1 MTSDVRVAV
10 DIGGTFTDIVVL
22 SGDGTL
28 HESKVS
34 TTPDDPS
41 RAVVAGLAAL
51 LAELGIEA
59 SRVDEVLHGT
69 TVGSNTILQ
78 RSGARTGLITTRG
91 FRDVLEIGRIRMPD
105 MFDLTWDKPKPLVP
119 RRHRL
124 EVSERIA
131 ADGGIVEPL
140 SENSVIAAGEQLVAE
155 RIEAVAICLIN
166 SYRNP
171 AHEQRV
177 EAILRQRFPE
187 LLVTASYAVLP
198 ERKEYERTS
207 TTVVNAYLL
216 VAMRSYLKNL
226 ETGLRS
232 IGVAAPVRVITSNG
246 GMLASGTACEKPVF
260 VVASGPAGGVIG
272 AARLGAARAEPDL
285 IVFDMGG
292 TTAKAVIIEDGRPS
306 MTSEYEFRDGMS
318 TSSRF
323 VKAGGYMLKV
333 PAIDIA
339 EVGAGG
345 GSLAAIDNG
354 GLLKVGPES
363 AGAMPGPACYG
374 LGNARPTV
382 TDANVVLS
390 LINPQALAGGRLAI
404 NRRLSEQAILAH
416 VARPL
421 GLTLED
427 AAHGIRA
434 VANAAMARAIRAVT
448 VERGRDPRDLT
459 LIAIGGNGGIHAP
472 DVARDLGIARV
483 VVPPLAGVFSAVG
496 MLASD
501 LEHIALETVTRP
513 LDALASADLVEMK
526 RRLAAEVTRRLAA
539 DSFEGAR
546 VALSWEAD
554 LRHEGQATELTV
566 HYGGNDLKEMAARLV
581 AEYLKTYGY
590 RDESPIELV
599 KLRVTG
605 RGLREQRLDFRHLAI
620 ESRAAAPTTRSRA
633 IHFSRGAGAVETEIV
648 ARAALAPSPRPG
660 PLVIEEFDATT
671 VVPPGASVHRDAMGN
686 IVLDFGAMGSDPLTP
701 SAVDGRSRA

>member
-1 MTSDVRVAV
+1 MLSSIRVAI
-10 DIGGTFTDIVVL
+10 DIGGTFTDIVVM

-41 RAVVAGLAAL
+41 RAVIVGLSAL
-51 LAELGIEA
+51 LAELGLAPA
-59 SRVDEVLHGT
+59 SVVEVLHGT
-69 TVGSNTILQ
+69 TVGSNTLVQ

-124 EVSERIA
+124 EVVERIA
-131 ADGGIVEPL
+131 ADGSIVEAL
-140 SENSVIAAGEQLVAE
+140 SEASVLAAGEQLVAAG
-155 RIEAVAICLIN
+155 IEAVAVCLIN

-171 AHEQRV
+171 VHEQRI
-177 EAILRQRFPE
+177 EALLREQFPA
-187 LLVTASYAVLP
+187 LLVTASYQVLP

-216 VAMRSYLKNL
+216 SAMRSYLRNL
-226 ETGLRS
+226 DAGLRKA
-232 IGVAAPVRVITSNG
+232 GVVAPIRVMTSNG
-246 GMLASGTACEKPVF
+246 GMLAAQTASDKPVF

-272 AARLGAARAEPDL
+272 GARLGMARGDPDL

-306 MTSEYEFRDGMS
+306 MTSEYEFRDGLS

-323 VKAGGYMLKV
+323 IKAGGYMLKV

-345 GSLAAIDNG
+345 GSLAAIDEG

-363 AGAMPGPACYG
+363 AGAVPGPACYG
-374 LGNARPTV
+374 LGNDRPTV
-382 TDANVVLS
+382 TDANVVLG
-390 LINPQALAGGRLAI
+390 LINPRALAGGRLAI
-404 NRRLSEQAILAH
+404 DRAFSERAILTH
-416 VARPL
+416 VAMPL
-421 GLTLED
+421 GLSLQD

-434 VANAAMARAIRAVT
+434 VANAAMSRAIRAVT
-448 VERGRDPRDLT
+448 VERGRDPRDLI
-459 LIAIGGNGGIHAP
+459 LIATGGNGGIHAL
-472 DVARDLGIARV
+472 DLARDLGIRRV

-501 LEHIALETVTRP
+501 VEHVALDTVMCP
-513 LDALASADLVEMK
+513 MQALTARELRQIK
-526 RRLAAEVTRRLAA
+526 GRLADEVVRQLAG
-539 DSFEGAR
+539 DGFTGAR
-546 VALSWEAD
+546 VVLAWEAD
-554 LRHEGQATELTV
+554 LRHEGQATELTI
-566 HYGGNDLKEMAARLV
+566 HYDGDDLDELIARFS
-581 AEYLKTYGY
+581 AEYIKTYGY
-590 RDESPIELV
+590 KDESPIELV
-599 KLRVTG
+599 KLRVVG
-605 RGLREQRLDFRHLAI
+605 RGLRERRLDFRQLVF
-620 ESRAAAPTTRSRA
+620 ESRAGAPAARSRSVHYA
-633 IHFSRGAGAVETEIV
+633 RGSAPVDTEVV
-648 ARAALAPSPRPG
+648 ARSAIPAVPRPG

-671 VVPPGASVHRDAMGN
+671 VVSPDASVHRDTMGN
-686 IVLDFGAMGSDPLTP
+686 IVLDLEVAQ
-701 SAVDGRSRA
+701 

>member
-1 MTSDVRVAV
+1 MHAEVRVAV
-10 DIGGTFTDIVVL
+10 DIGGTFTDIVVV
-22 SGDGTL
+22 SHDGVL

-41 RAVVAGLAAL
+41 RAVVVGLDAL
-51 LAELGIEA
+51 LRELHVAGA
-59 SRVDEVLHGT
+59 NVAEVLHGT

-105 MFDLTWDKPKPLVP
+105 MFDLTWVKPKPLVP

-124 EVSERIA
+124 EVVERMA
-131 ADGGIVEPL
+131 ADGSVVEPL
-140 SENSVIAAGEQLVAE
+140 SESSVIAAAGQLAAAG
-155 RIEAVAICLIN
+155 IAAVAVCLIN

-171 AHEQRV
+171 AHEQRI
-177 EAILRQRFPE
+177 EAILRERFPS

-216 VAMRSYLKNL
+216 AAMRTYLKNL

-232 IGVAAPVRVITSNG
+232 IGIAAPIRVITSNG
-246 GMLASGTACEKPVF
+246 GMLAADTACEKPVF

-272 AARLGAARAEPDL
+272 AARLGAARGEPDL

-306 MTSEYEFRDGMS
+306 MTSEYEFRDGIS

-345 GSLAAIDNG
+345 GSLAGIDTG

-374 LGNARPTV
+374 LGNERPTV
-382 TDANVVLS
+382 TDANVVLG
-390 LINPQALAGGRLAI
+390 LINPRALAGGRLAI
-404 NRRLSEQAILAH
+404 DRRLSEQAIVTY
-416 VARPL
+416 VAKPL
-421 GLTLED
+421 GLSLED

-434 VANAAMARAIRAVT
+434 VANAAMSRAIRAVT

-459 LIAIGGNGGIHAP
+459 LVAMGGNGGIHAL

-501 LEHIALETVTRP
+501 LEHIALDTVTRF
-513 LDALASADLVEMK
+513 LDTLTTADLKRMK
-526 RRLAAEVTRRLAA
+526 EHLAADVTRRLAA
-539 DSFEGAR
+539 DGFTGAR
-546 VALSWEAD
+546 IALAWEAD

-566 HYGGNDLKEMAARLV
+566 HYDGDDLGTMAARFV
-581 AEYLKTYGY
+581 AEYVKTYSY
-590 RDESPIELV
+590 VDASPIELV
-599 KLRVTG
+599 KLRVIG
-605 RGLREQRLDFRHLAI
+605 RGLRERRLDFKQLTI
-620 ESRAAAPTTRSRA
+620 SSRAGAPTSPSRA
-633 IHFSRGAGAVETEIV
+633 IHFARGSASIETEV
-648 ARAALAPSPRPG
+648 VPRSALSPSPRRG
-660 PLVIEEFDATT
+660 PLVIEEFDSTT
-671 VVPPGASVHRDAMGN
+671 VVPPDASAHRDGLGN
-686 IVLDFGAMGSDPLTP
+686 IVLDLEVRP
-701 SAVDGRSRA
+701 